1 MQAIKILIYN
11 FNIWTFLSLH
21 EIRKKYRRS
30 IFGPFWIVISNIL
43 VVLVLSSIY
52 SIILKKN
59 FDWYVLYL
67 GVGFI
72 VWQNISSSISEAPES
87 FIRSANLIKTYKMS
101 LLNYIYRDTGK
112 NFLLFIHNLPFWI
125 ILIIWF
131 DIDISIYALFFIL
144 SYFILFFNMI
154 WICTIVA
161 IISTRFRDF
170 NSIIGTLIQL
180 SFFATPVLWD
190 VSHVIDI
197 RPQLSWIIY
206 INPFY
211 HLIEI
216 FRQPLMSGAIPFESF
231 IFSFS
236 MMIIGNIFASILIKK
251 YSRRIVFWL

>member
-1 MQAIKILIYN
+1 
-11 FNIWTFLSLH
+11 
-21 EIRKKYRRS
+21 
-30 IFGPFWIVISNIL
+30 
-43 VVLVLSSIY
+43 
-52 SIILKKN
+52 
-59 FDWYVLYL
+59 
-67 GVGFI
+67 
-72 VWQNISSSISEAPES
+72 
-87 FIRSANLIKTYKMS
+87 MS